1 MRETAF
7 AHYRE
12 LLESMARLDIRLLC
26 YNFMAGPGWSRTGV
40 RPVRGGALATYF
52 SKAEYDRAYVPVVPS
67 ARPLRLT
74 KAQVWS
80 NYECFV
86 KAVMPTAMRVGVRIA
101 GFSGRFPPYVGDFR
115 QISPPRWAVASV

>member
-26 YNFMAGPGWSRTGV
+26 CNFMAGPGWSRTGV

-74 KAQVWS
+74 KAQGRTGS
-80 NYECFV
+80 PRTRR
-86 KAVMPTAMRVGVRIA
+86 ARDSRTRLR
-101 GFSGRFPPYVGDFR
+101 SGM
-115 QISPPRWAVASV
+115 STTTSAA